1 MLFVRDGLLFK
12 CKPYHQLILA
22 FIFMQG
28 CFRNSMKMKK
38 LHAVNTLFGSID
50 LITFD
55 TKNKNLHFT
64 TAMQNSHNEC
74 KARNKI

>member
-1 MLFVRDGLLFK
+1 
-12 CKPYHQLILA
+12 
-22 FIFMQG
+22 
-28 CFRNSMKMKK
+28 MKMKK